1 MRSPACPYKQNGF
14 AGLTPSRHVTRILSR
29 LRRNATETENDTDVA
44 GNPPVDG
51 TPASASAEQSSGGR
65 LRKVLLGLGVLGAG
79 AVAARRFRK
88 GGTPQSADEL
98 RDTVQEKLPTG
109 SETLP
114 GGDETDGEP
123 GTPAG
128 VDAGTEPVE
137 TGDVAGTDATA
148 TETAVES
155 EAESM
160 TGAES
165 TVGSDAASPDADE
178 SLAGETVDDAHE
190 ESAEPGEMMV
200 EDDVAEEADEDSSV
214 SSTEDE
220 RE

>member
-1 MRSPACPYKQNGF
+1 MWSPACPYKQNGF
-14 AGLTPSRHVTRILSR
+14 AGLSPSRDVTRILSR

-88 GGTPQSADEL
+88 GSTPQSADEL
-98 RDTVQEKLPTG
+98 RDTVEEKLPTG
-109 SETLP
+109 SETKP
-114 GGDETDGEP
+114 EGDETDVETGAA
-123 GTPAG
+123 AG

-137 TGDVAGTDATA
+137 TGDVTGTDATA

-190 ESAEPGEMMV
+190 EPAEPGEMMV
-200 EDDVAEEADEDSSV
+200 EDDVVEEASDTDE